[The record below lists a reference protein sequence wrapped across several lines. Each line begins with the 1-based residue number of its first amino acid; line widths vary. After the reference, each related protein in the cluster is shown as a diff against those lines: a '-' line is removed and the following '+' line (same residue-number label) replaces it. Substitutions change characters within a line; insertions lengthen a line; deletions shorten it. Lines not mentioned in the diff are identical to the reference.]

1 MALKEEQEWKNHQQS
16 NFSPDSY
23 RDQILMKYTGLH
35 QQIQRNNINSFL
47 LLIAFPVLLLGVFYI
62 ITYFFIETNPKQYG
76 VSDYQLPTETNTA
89 FFSIAPFILIGV
101 VIWFL
106 IAWAGHA
113 AFIRLATG
121 AKPLE
126 RKENKRVYNLV
137 ENLCISKG
145 MKMPKINLIDDDSL
159 NAFAS
164 GIDEKSY
171 SVTLSKGIID
181 KLNDEELEGV
191 IAHELS
197 HIRNRDVRVLIISI
211 IFVGI
216 FAFLAEVAFRSI
228 RFTGSGK
235 KDSKGGGIIILVAI
249 MVTALAYLISMFL
262 RFGISRKREY
272 LADAGAADMTRKP
285 YALASALKKI
295 SSDPYIEAV
304 ENRDV
309 AQLFIDNPQVSNR
322 KSVSWD
328 NLFATHPP
336 IEKRI
341 ELLEQFV

>member
-1 MALKEEQEWKNHQQS
+1 MR
-16 NFSPDSY
+16 Y
-23 RDQILMKYTGLH
+23 IGLH
-35 QQIQRNNINSFL
+35 RQIQRNNFNSFL
-47 LLIAFPVLLLGVFYI
+47 LLISFPALLLGIFYI
-62 ITYFFIETNPKQYG
+62 IIYFFAKG
-76 VSDYQLPTETNTA
+76 NTSEYSTDNYTA
-89 FFSIAPFILIGV
+89 SIDNNTMFFSVVPFILIGV
-101 VIWFL
+101 VVWFL
-106 IAWAGHA
+106 IAWAGHSTL
-113 AFIRLATG
+113 IRLATG
-121 AKPLE
+121 AKPLD
-126 RKENKRVYNLV
+126 RMGNKRVYNLV

-145 MKMPKINLIDDDSL
+145 MKMPKINIINDDSL

-171 SVTLSKGIID
+171 SVTLSAGIIN

-197 HIRNRDVRVLIISI
+197 HIRNRDTRVLIISI

-216 FAFLAEVAFRSI
+216 FAFLAEVAFRSL
-228 RFTGSGK
+228 RFAGRGK
-235 KDSKGGGIIILVAI
+235 KDSKGGGAIILIAI
-249 MVTALAYLISMFL
+249 IVTALAYLISMLL

-272 LADAGAADMTRKP
+272 LADAGASEMTKKP

-295 SSDPYIEAV
+295 SADPYIEAV

-322 KSVSWD
+322 KSGSWD
-328 NLFATHPP
+328 NLFSTHPP

-341 ELLEQFV
+341 DLLEQFV